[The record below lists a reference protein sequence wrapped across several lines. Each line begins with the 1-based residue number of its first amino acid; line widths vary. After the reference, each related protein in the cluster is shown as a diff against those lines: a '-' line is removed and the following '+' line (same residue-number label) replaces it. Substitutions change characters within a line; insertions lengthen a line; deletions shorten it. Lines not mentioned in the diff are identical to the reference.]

1 MVLIISAGM
10 FEVILPIILFFC
22 ERLHRQ
28 NIKLTRDGSCC
39 STIDSLYDGTEE
51 FEVLNSNVEEGS
63 CLVGWHAMSACQ
75 LPLRCLGE
83 SICF

>member
-1 MVLIISAGM
+1 MLIISAGM

-28 NIKLTRDGSCC
+28 NIKLTRDGSCYF
-39 STIDSLYDGTEE
+39 SIDSLCDGTAG
-51 FEVLNSNVEEGS
+51 FEVLNSNVDEGS
-63 CLVGWHAMSACQ
+63 YLLGWHAMSACQ

>member
-1 MVLIISAGM
+1 M

-22 ERLHRQ
+22 ERLHTQ

-39 STIDSLYDGTEE
+39 FSIDSLYDGTAG
-51 FEVLNSNVEEGS
+51 FQVLNSNVEEGS
-63 CLVGWHAMSACQ
+63 YLLGCRAMSACQ
-75 LPLRCLGE
+75 LPPRRLGE